1 MVFGLATSYHP
12 GLMSKKPDGLVTEQS
27 ESTAVSYDAVI
38 IGAGIIG
45 CAIAYELSKRGL
57 RTLNVDRL
65 PAAGYGSTSA
75 SCAVIRVHY
84 STLDGTAFAYDGYF
98 AWKDW
103 ARHLGAENSTELAR
117 FRETGCLVMKT
128 EGNEY
133 LEKIIKN
140 TQALGIP
147 FEEWDRKQIKGSL
160 PVYDLKQFAPA
171 KCMDDPSFGLPTGG
185 VIDGAVYFPTAGY
198 VTDPQLATQNLQA
211 AAAARGAEFRFNSR
225 VVEIPVR
232 SGRVRGVTLAD
243 GTTISAPVGVNV
255 AGPHSSKINALV
267 GAQQDMK
274 ISTRALRQEVAHVPS
289 PEGFDFE
296 KLGLVVSDNDIGVY
310 CRPESGNH
318 VLAGSEDPACDA
330 HDWVDPDDF
339 TRDFTD
345 QWTAQVLRLAQRIPE
360 LKIPNQARGVVDL
373 YDVTEDWLPIYDR
386 SAIDGFYMACGTSGN
401 QFKNAPSAG
410 RLMAALIEYCESGN
424 DHDARPLQHQ
434 LHNIDYVLDTAS
446 MSRRREINAES
457 SFSVLG

>member
-1 MVFGLATSYHP
+1 MA
-12 GLMSKKPDGLVTEQS
+12 LMENQDGS
-27 ESTAVSYDAVI
+27 SAAAYDAVI
-38 IGAGIIG
+38 IGAGVIG

-98 AWKDW
+98 AWKNW
-103 ARHLGAENSTELAR
+103 VSHLQAEDESGLAR

-128 EGNEY
+128 EGNQH
-133 LEKIIKN
+133 LEKIIEN
-140 TQALGIP
+140 TAALGIP
-147 FEEWDRKQIKGSL
+147 FEEWDTNRIKNSL
-160 PVYDLKQFAPA
+160 PIYDLRCFAPA
-171 KCMDDPSFGLPTGG
+171 KRRDETAFGEPTGG
-185 VIDGAVYFPTAGY
+185 IINGGVYFPTAGY
-198 VTDPQLATQNLQA
+198 ISDPQLATQNLQA

-225 VVEIPVR
+225 VTQIPVE
-232 SGRVRGVTLAD
+232 SGRVRGVILAD
-243 GTTISAPVGVNV
+243 GRQISAPVVVNV
-255 AGPHSSKINALV
+255 AGPHSSRINQLA
-267 GAQQDMK
+267 GAQVDMK
-274 ISTRALRQEVAHVPS
+274 ITTRALRQEVAHVPA
-289 PEGFDFE
+289 PDGFDFE
-296 KLGLVVSDNDIGVY
+296 KLGLVVSDNDIGIY

-318 VLAGSEDPACDA
+318 VLTGSEDPDCDR
-330 HDWVDPDDF
+330 HDWADPDEYNQG
-339 TRDFTD
+339 FTD
-345 QWTAQVLRLAQRIPE
+345 QWTTQVLRLAQRIPG
-360 LKIPNQARGVVDL
+360 LKIPNQAKGVVDL

-424 DHDARPLQHQ
+424 DHDTQPLQHQ
-434 LHNIDYVLDTAS
+434 LDNIDYVLDTAS